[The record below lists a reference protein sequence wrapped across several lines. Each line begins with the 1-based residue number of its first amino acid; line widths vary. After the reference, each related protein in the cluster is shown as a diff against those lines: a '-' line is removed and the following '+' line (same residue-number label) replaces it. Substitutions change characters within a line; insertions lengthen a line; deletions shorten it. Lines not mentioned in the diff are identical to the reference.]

1 MGNLKVR
8 LVEALP
14 PFCAS
19 CDDLDGVCPY
29 RQSLFAALSGEEKPG
44 LPKEQIQMDRQVE
57 SLLQVQ
63 TQVHEISQVVIKAF
77 RAPSLTNALCSSWP
91 WRMIPTGTQW
101 YPLSHQSS
109 NPLHPWFE
117 EESLTPK
124 CLPATNNCTT
134 FQQSEVS
141 TVRAL
146 VDKKALG
153 FFQSTPQSC
162 PYAFMARPH

>member
-29 RQSLFAALSGEEKPG
+29 RQSLFVALSGEEKPG

-63 TQVHEISQVVIKAF
+63 IQVHEISQVAIKAF
-77 RAPSLTNALCSSWP
+77 RAPSLTNALCSS
-91 WRMIPTGTQW
+91 
-101 YPLSHQSS
+101 
-109 NPLHPWFE
+109 
-117 EESLTPK
+117 
-124 CLPATNNCTT
+124 
-134 FQQSEVS
+134 
-141 TVRAL
+141 
-146 VDKKALG
+146 
-153 FFQSTPQSC
+153 
-162 PYAFMARPH
+162 